1 MNYFVS
7 LLLIITLWMATR
19 ERPVTSATDADVAK
33 IVQAS
38 LLTGNAGQLS
48 ACFAKTIELVIDAE
62 KVDFPALSTN
72 HAELILRSFFR
83 RYPPRGFRFVHQGVS
98 AHLHYRTG
106 TYTSDGQAFTVY
118 VLMRR
123 TTNRQYVINTLHFRK
138 R

>member
-1 MNYFVS
+1 MNYFIS
-7 LLLIITLWMATR
+7 LLLTLMLWIATR
-19 ERPVTSATDADVAK
+19 ELPVKPASDADVAK
-33 IVQAS
+33 IVRTS

-62 KVDFPALSTN
+62 KVDFPALSTD

-83 RYPPRGFRFVHQGVS
+83 KYPPHGFRFVHQGVS

-106 TYTSDGQAFTVY
+106 TYTSDGQSFTVY

-123 TTNRQYVINTLHFRK
+123 TPNRQYVINTLHFRK